1 MAVNNSRR
9 AAFIPFYFAI
19 ALLFGIFIGTRLGG
33 NPHAGLFQSE
43 YEDKLSRIL
52 QIIQNDYVD
61 EVNPDSLNEIAIKAL
76 LAELDPHSTY
86 IPPVDLA
93 KVNED
98 MEGNFD
104 GVGIEFNIQQDTI
117 MVVTVISGGP
127 AENAGVMPGD
137 RIVQIDGENVAGVKI
152 GNDGTVKR
160 LRGKGGT
167 KVKVGIRRF
176 GVKENLEFEI
186 TRGKIPLYSL
196 DAAFMLDAQT
206 GYIKISRFSANT
218 HEEYKKAMNMLK
230 SQGMKKFILDLR
242 ENPGG
247 YLDQAISLADEF
259 LKKDELIVFTEGR
272 NRKKQTYRATGEGE
286 WENGPLVVLIDES
299 SASASEIVAGA
310 IQDQDRGKVIGRR
323 SFGKGLVQEQME
335 LADGSGIRLTVAR
348 YYTPSGRC
356 IQRPYKNGTSAYYQ
370 DAMGRNPEADTM
382 ETDTMKYF
390 TKNKR
395 VVFGGG
401 GIRPDIT
408 VKTKYEN
415 YSDAFFT
422 WFQSGEANRFSF
434 LFSDEQRKLIK
445 ATHAGY
451 RSFADSKSTDEQIKH
466 ALGIYLKSKINAE
479 SFSDISSLSIIK
491 ALIARNIW
499 GNEAYYYQLAKTDQE
514 IDAAKKALN

>member
-1 MAVNNSRR
+1 MSVNNSRR

-19 ALLFGIFIGTRLGG
+19 ALLTGVFIGTRLGQ
-33 NPHAGLFQSE
+33 NPHSGFLPSAQG
-43 YEDKLSRIL
+43 DKLSRIIQL
-52 QIIQNDYVD
+52 IQNDYVD
-61 EVNPDSLNEIAIKAL
+61 EVNPDSLNELAIEAL

-93 KVNED
+93 RVNED

-117 MVVTVISGGP
+117 MVLTVISGGP
-127 AENAGVMPGD
+127 AQNAGVMPGD
-137 RIVQIDGENVAGVKI
+137 RIIRIDGETVAGVNI
-152 GNDGTVKR
+152 GNEGTTKR
-160 LRGKGGT
+160 LRGKRGT

-176 GVKENLEFEI
+176 GVREPVELEI
-186 TRGKIPLYSL
+186 TRGIIPLYSL

-218 HEEYKKAMNMLK
+218 HEEYKQAMEKLLG
-230 SQGMKKFILDLR
+230 SGMKKFILDLR

-259 LKKDELIVFTEGR
+259 LENEELIVFTEGR
-272 NRKKQTYRATGEGE
+272 NRKKQTYNATAAGE
-286 WENGPLVVLIDES
+286 WENGPLAILIDEN

-310 IQDQDRGKVIGRR
+310 IQDQDRGVVVGRR

-348 YYTPSGRC
+348 YHTPSGRC
-356 IQRPYKNGTSAYYQ
+356 IQRPYKEGTSAYYH
-370 DAMGRNPEADTM
+370 DALERNPSADTA
-382 ETDTMKYF
+382 ETDTMRYF
-390 TKNKR
+390 TKSKR

-401 GIRPDIT
+401 GIRPDIA
-408 VKTKYEN
+408 VKPESET
-415 YSDAFFT
+415 YSDHFFL

-434 LFSDEQRKLIK
+434 LFSDENRKSIQTRFSDYK
-445 ATHAGY
+445 
-451 RSFADSKSTDEQIKH
+451 SFARSEAADAQISQ
-466 ALGIYLKSKINAE
+466 ALSLYLNNTKRTVH
-479 SFSDISSLSIIK
+479 FSDKHSLTLIK

-499 GNEAYYYQLAKTDQE
+499 GNEAYYYQLAQTDQDIE
-514 IDAAKKALN
+514 AAKKVLK